1 MINLAAA
8 CALTAASANL
18 PMAGLHIAIARA
30 PGWRVARLFAG
41 IALTAGLYSLVNTVY
56 AIQGLPDA
64 AYLAAGRLSYLIG
77 TVHALFWL
85 VYAYSDSNGS
95 LRTAPRWVRWV
106 AASVVAASL
115 FFAATGWQLTARVST
130 FRIAW
135 AGETNTIRLPPR

>member
-77 TVHALFWL
+77 TVHALLWL
-85 VYAYSDSNGS
+85 VSLTRMATDRCGRRPDGS
-95 LRTAPRWVRWV
+95 GGSPPRWLRL
-106 AASVVAASL
+106 ACFS
-115 FFAATGWQLTARVST
+115 QPP
-130 FRIAW
+130 
-135 AGETNTIRLPPR
+135 AGS